1 MSKKYPFNYIEE
13 IIEAD
18 FCLTELEYMIDKLKE
33 FHTYKLMKESLKDF
47 KLKEVDKC
55 LMNLQQE

>member
-1 MSKKYPFNYIEE
+1 MKMTKKYPFNYLEE

-33 FHTYKLMKESLKDF
+33 FYTYKQMKERLNDF
-47 KLKEVDKC
+47 KLKVDGK
-55 LMNLQQE
+55 